1 MERNHH
7 QLARNG
13 EFSLKNRTPL
23 FFRNAGK
30 GGGGGNF
37 GSDSL
42 FKKERKI
49 GVQKKKKKEGKE
61 GRKEGKQAAKLSQ
74 CVTL

>member
-1 MERNHH
+1 MERNHQ

-13 EFSLKNRTPL
+13 EFSLK
-23 FFRNAGK
+23 AGLPFSFETQEK
-30 GGGGGNF
+30 GRGGIL
-37 GSDSL
+37 DL
-42 FKKERKI
+42 IRYFKKKNRGSE
-49 GVQKKKKKEGKE
+49 KKKEGKE